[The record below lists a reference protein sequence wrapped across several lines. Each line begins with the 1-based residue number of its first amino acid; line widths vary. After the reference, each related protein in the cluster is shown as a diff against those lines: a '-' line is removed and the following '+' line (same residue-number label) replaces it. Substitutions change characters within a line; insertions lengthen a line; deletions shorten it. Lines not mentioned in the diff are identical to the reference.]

1 MNKLQSNFKKD
12 IDTPWSKFITGNA
25 LAAVLLGLIILVA
38 AAIPVSHMRLGIPD
52 DGVKPA
58 DSTQK
63 KLTILSRINLVKDL
77 MAKYRC

>member
-1 MNKLQSNFKKD
+1 
-12 IDTPWSKFITGNA
+12 
-25 LAAVLLGLIILVA
+25 
-38 AAIPVSHMRLGIPD
+38 MRLGIPD

-77 MAKYRC
+77 MAEIPMLINVKDKKDDPQGLQQDLQSVYKDIKDKKM

>member
-1 MNKLQSNFKKD
+1 MV
-12 IDTPWSKFITGNA
+12 KFITGNA

-63 KLTILSRINLVKDL
+63 SLRYYLG
-77 MAKYRC
+77 